1 MAHQSSLNRM
11 ALDASIFIPDI
22 SGYTEFV
29 TRTELEHSSHIIN
42 ELLEVLVESN
52 FTELTLGEIEGD
64 ALLFY
69 RTGAPLPFDEMT
81 RQAVTMFTD
90 FHSRLKI
97 IERDSICQCG
107 ACQTAS
113 NLSLKFVVH
122 YGAIQ
127 EMRIANFVK
136 ASGIDMIIAH
146 RLLKNSLPSDEYV
159 LATANYLEAA
169 TDRTTTFNLSWTSAS
184 EDYGPVGT
192 IPFQYALLDAIRE
205 SLPPAPSRQQAE
217 VRLADNSVQIEFD
230 SPMIDVYQTLIDFN
244 GRKLW
249 IEGLRSGDG
258 EQPVDRLN
266 AKHFCYF
273 DDYTV
278 QIVPLDRIIS
288 EDSIRYVEEFSIPER
303 GLKGI
308 TEFIFEKLG
317 PRRTRLTGRVGSQQ
331 RAKLP
336 ADTAQGVLAQTK
348 DNLERMKELLE
359 KGTG

>member
-1 MAHQSSLNRM
+1 M

-42 ELLEVLVESN
+42 ELLKVLVESN
-52 FTELTLGEIEGD
+52 ATDLTLGEIEGD

-69 RTGAPLPFDEMT
+69 RTGAALPFEEMT
-81 RQAVTMFTD
+81 RQAITMFTN

-113 NLSLKFVVH
+113 KLSLKFVLH

-146 RLLKNSLPSDEYV
+146 RLLKNSLPTKEYV
-159 LATANYLEAA
+159 LVTESYLKAV
-169 TDRTTTFNLSWTSAS
+169 TDRTTMTDLSWSSAS
-184 EDYGPVGT
+184 EDYGAVGE
-192 IPFQYALLDAIRE
+192 IAFQYALLDAIRE
-205 SLPPAPSRQQAE
+205 SLPPAPLRQQAE
-217 VRLADNSVQIEFD
+217 VRLDDRTVQIEFA
-230 SPMIDVYQTLIDFN
+230 SPMIDVYQMLIDFN

-249 IEGLRSGDG
+249 IEGLKSGDS
-258 EQPVDRLN
+258 EQPVDRLS

-278 QIVPLDRIIS
+278 QIVPLDRVIS
-288 EDSIRYVEEFSIPER
+288 DDSIRYAEEFSIPER

-308 TEFIFEKLG
+308 AEFIFEKLG
-317 PRRTRLTGRVGSQQ
+317 PRRTRLTGRVGTQEGGELSPE
-331 RAKLP
+331 A
-336 ADTAQGVLAQTK
+336 AQGVLAQTK
-348 DNLERMKELLE
+348 ENLERMKELLE
-359 KGTG
+359 KGAA